1 MTCTEARDALLVA
14 DLAELR
20 AESDTPLVTHV
31 QTCAECERLATV
43 ILRGT
48 ASLERSALGAKR
60 RRQTTDRL
68 ALLAVLP
75 IAAAVV
81 VAVAI
86 NARSPGKASS
96 PRSVSSLP
104 VVRQVSVEVARGP
117 QATVFR
123 TADPKVTV
131 IWVSSGEG
139 K

>member
-14 DLAELR
+14 DMAELR
-20 AESDTPLVTHV
+20 GESDTPLATHV
-31 QTCAECERLATV
+31 QTCAECGRVASV

-48 ASLERSALGAKR
+48 AGLERSALGAKR
-60 RRQTTDRL
+60 RRQTTDRF

-86 NARSPGKASS
+86 NARSPGQVSS
-96 PRSVSSLP
+96 PRAVSSLP
-104 VVRQVSVEVARGP
+104 VVRQVSVEVARG
-117 QATVFR
+117 QHATVFR

-131 IWVSSGEG
+131 IWVSFGEG